1 MPWGPR
7 REAWCLHPDP
17 KRERPQGY
25 LAAADDLEVAAAS
38 ASASPHH
45 ARAQPAA
52 TPARSENAVVTIG
65 RELDQT
71 NKQAPRMGVALMS
84 CGLSAVSSH
93 VASRFLP
100 NFTIF
105 RQERAMCHNARSE
118 RLAAAWFTASYAP

>member
-52 TPARSENAVVTIG
+52 TPARSECGGYDGHNWT
-65 RELDQT
+65 
-71 NKQAPRMGVALMS
+71 KQIS
-84 CGLSAVSSH
+84 K
-93 VASRFLP
+93 LP
-100 NFTIF
+100 
-105 RQERAMCHNARSE
+105 HW
-118 RLAAAWFTASYAP
+118 L

>member
-52 TPARSENAVVTIG
+52 TPTRMRVVTMG
-65 RELDQT
+65 ELDQT
-71 NKQAPRMGVALMS
+71 NSKLPAMPVALMS